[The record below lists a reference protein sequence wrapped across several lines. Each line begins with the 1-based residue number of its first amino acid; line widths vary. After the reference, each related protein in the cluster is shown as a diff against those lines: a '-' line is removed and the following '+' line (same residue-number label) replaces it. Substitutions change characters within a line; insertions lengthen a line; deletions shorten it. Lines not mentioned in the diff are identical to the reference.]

1 MPGTSADQLLGEMLL
16 EAKRPAEA
24 LSAFEA
30 SAGRDPNRYRGVY
43 GAARGGRALRR
54 ARQGEDVLR
63 EIRRA
68 DGKSR
73 SREARNATSKGL
85 SRAALV

>member
-1 MPGTSADQLLGEMLL
+1 MLL

-30 SAGRDPNRYRGVY
+30 SAGREPNRYRGVY

-54 ARQGEDVLR
+54 PRQGEDVLR

-68 DGKSR
+68 H
-73 SREARNATSKGL
+73 REKADRARPELQLAKAYL
-85 SRAALV
+85 AQR